1 MNLAYRDI
9 RHHRGRFLLT
19 CVGLSLLLGVVMSMI
34 GIYRGLVDEALIL
47 ARAPGADLWVVEP
60 GTRGPFAEASRIP
73 RDARNA
79 VARLAG
85 VADAG
90 VVTYQTM
97 EIPHDGGRLRVLVI
111 GYEPGRLGGPV
122 RIVAGRAVAQSHFE
136 MVADR
141 RAGLAL
147 GTRLRLGADV
157 FTVVGLTS
165 GQVDTGGNAVV
176 YMALRDAQKLQFALE
191 GAAARNQATRGEAA
205 NPNQVNAVVAR
216 VLPGVDSAGV
226 AAVAARWKHLAA
238 HTQAEQEAILLTSVV
253 EKARRQIGLFTSIL
267 LMVSAVIIALIVF
280 TMTMDKTREIATLK
294 LIGAPN
300 RTIVGLIV
308 QQALA
313 MGLIGFAAGAS
324 LLVLVADK
332 FPRRVVLIPADVLAL
347 GGIVVVVC
355 LLGSMLGVRYALRI
369 EAAQALGG

>member
-9 RHHRGRFLLT
+9 RHHQGRFLLT
-19 CVGLSLLLGVVMSMI
+19 CVGLALLLGVVMSMI
-34 GIYRGLVDEALIL
+34 GIYRGLVDEALVL

-85 VADAG
+85 VTEAG
-90 VVTYQTM
+90 IVTYQTM
-97 EIPHDGGRLRVLVI
+97 EIPHDGRRARLLVV

-122 RIVAGRAVAQSHFE
+122 RIVNGRALAQSHFE

-141 RAGLAL
+141 RAGLPL
-147 GTRLRLGADV
+147 GTRLRLGPDV

-176 YMALRDAQKLQFALE
+176 YMALRDAQKLQFTLE
-191 GAAARNQATRGEAA
+191 GAAARSQATRGEAV
-205 NPNQVNAVVAR
+205 NPNQVNAVLAR
-216 VLPGVDSAGV
+216 VAPGIEPANV

-253 EKARRQIGLFTSIL
+253 EKARRQIGLFTGIL
-267 LMVSAVIIALIVF
+267 LLVSAVIVALIIF

-308 QQALA
+308 QQALV
-313 MGLIGFAAGAS
+313 MGLIGFTAGTS
-324 LLVLVADK
+324 LLMLAIDV
-332 FPRRVVLIPADVLAL
+332 FPRRVVLNPEDVLAL
-347 GGIVVVVC
+347 GGIVVAVC
-355 LLGSMLGVRYALRI
+355 LFGSMLGVRYALRI

>member
-19 CVGLSLLLGVVMSMI
+19 CVGLALLLGVVMSMI
-34 GIYRGLVDEALIL
+34 GIYRGLVDEALVL

-97 EIPHDGGRLRVLVI
+97 EIPHDGRRLRVLVV

-122 RIVAGRAVAQSHFE
+122 RIVAGRALAQSHFE

-141 RAGLAL
+141 RSGLPL
-147 GTRLRLGADV
+147 GARLRLGPDI

-191 GAAARNQATRGEAA
+191 GAAARSQATRGEAA

-216 VLPGVDSAGV
+216 ILPGVDSADV

-253 EKARRQIGLFTSIL
+253 EKARRQIGLFTSVL
-267 LMVSAVIIALIVF
+267 LLVSAVIIALIIF

-313 MGLIGFAAGAS
+313 MGLVGFAAGAS
-324 LLVLVADK
+324 LLVLVVDK
-332 FPRRVVLIPADVLAL
+332 FPRRVVLNPEDVLAL

>member
-19 CVGLSLLLGVVMSMI
+19 CVGLALLLGVVMSMI
-34 GIYRGLVDEALIL
+34 GIYRGLVDEALVL

-97 EIPHDGGRLRVLVI
+97 EIPHDGRRLRVLVV

-122 RIVAGRAVAQSHFE
+122 RIVAGRALAQSHFE

-141 RAGLAL
+141 RSGLPL
-147 GTRLRLGADV
+147 GARLRLGPDI

-191 GAAARNQATRGEAA
+191 GAAARSQATRGEAA

-216 VLPGVDSAGV
+216 ILPGVDSADV

-253 EKARRQIGLFTSIL
+253 EKARRQIGLFTSVL
-267 LMVSAVIIALIVF
+267 LLVSAVIIALIIF

-313 MGLIGFAAGAS
+313 MGL
-324 LLVLVADK
+324 
-332 FPRRVVLIPADVLAL
+332 
-347 GGIVVVVC
+347 
-355 LLGSMLGVRYALRI
+355 
-369 EAAQALGG
+369 